1 MTKAGS
7 WHVDRNIPISLLFA
21 MLIQTAG
28 IVWWA
33 SDQTS
38 INQAQAKDIVEIS
51 AKLDAAS
58 EIAHD
63 RNIRITKL
71 EMGIDS
77 ANKKIDEVLNILK
90 TKVDKIP

>member
-1 MTKAGS
+1 MTKPGS
-7 WHVDRNIPISLLFA
+7 WQVDRNIPISLLFA
-21 MLIQTAG
+21 MLVQTAS
-28 IVWWA
+28 IVWWT
-33 SDQTS
+33 SDQTA
-38 INQAQAKDIVEIS
+38 INQAQAKDIIEIS
-51 AKLDAAS
+51 AKLDTAS

-90 TKVDKIP
+90 TKVDKP